1 MKKSL
6 LFFLSLA
13 LLLVIAACGGSDED
27 SSSGS
32 EGEENGEE
40 SSSESSSEDGE
51 SSEASGESYELE
63 FGMQP
68 NTQANEYKAAEF
80 LADYVE
86 KESDGRLTVTIFPD
100 AQLGNDLSML
110 GQLQDGTLDITLAEM
125 GRFGEWI
132 PRAELLA
139 MPYVIEDFDH
149 IKNVV
154 YNTEFGEEL
163 RAELVEEH
171 GMRVI
176 DSAYN
181 GTRVTSSNTPI
192 EELADMEGMSLRVPE
207 AQTLLDYAEYTGA
220 NPTPMAFGEVYLAL
234 QTGQVD
240 GQENPLPT
248 IEAQSFHEVQDY
260 IALTNHVVNDNT
272 YVVSEKTY
280 QDLPEDLRTI
290 LEEGI
295 DAATDHHTEL
305 FQTQEDEL
313 ISFFEEEGVTIT
325 EPDLDEFREA
335 VSEAYPSYYED
346 IGEDAEKYM
355 EVIQGAAE

>member
-1 MKKSL
+1 MKKRL
-6 LFFLSLA
+6 LFLLSLA
-13 LLLVIAACGGSDED
+13 LLLVVAACGGGDDE
-27 SSSGS
+27 SSSS
-32 EGEENGEE
+32 EGNE
-40 SSSESSSEDGE
+40 SSESSE
-51 SSEASGESYELE
+51 SSEGSESSGETFEWE

-68 NTQANEYKAAEF
+68 NTQSNEYAGAEF

-86 KESDGRLTVTIFPD
+86 EESDGRLTVTIFPD

-110 GQLQDGTLDITLAEM
+110 GQLQDGSLDITLAEM
-125 GRFGEWI
+125 GRFGEWV

-139 MPYVIEDFDH
+139 VPYVIQDFDH

-154 YNTEFGEEL
+154 YNTDFGEEL
-163 RAELVEEH
+163 RTELVEEH
-171 GMRVI
+171 GLRVV

-181 GTRVTSSNTPI
+181 GTRVTSSSHEI
-192 EELADMEGMSLRVPE
+192 SELADMEGMSLRVPE

-240 GQENPLPT
+240 GQENPLSA
-248 IEAQSFHEVQDY
+248 IRAQSFHEVQDY

-272 YVVSEKTY
+272 YVVSEKTW
-280 QDLPEDLRTI
+280 QELPEDLRTI

-305 FQTQEDEL
+305 FQQEEEEL
-313 ISFFEEEGVTIT
+313 IQFFEDEGVTIT
-325 EPDLDEFREA
+325 EPNLDEFREA
-335 VSEAYPSYYED
+335 VSEAYPNYYEK
-346 IGEDAEKYM
+346 IGEGAEDYM